1 MLAVPGLFAL
11 TGARRAGVMLLLVA
25 LLYWLM
31 IGFRFQ
37 VGIVSMG
44 SKPMEASMSDRD
56 RPGRDLTGRELRT
69 KRDLPPDP
77 MLRTSR
83 GTAMWS
89 LVTAIAIVFVL
100 FVAFYGISAQRE
112 NTVQSTVNSRAV
124 TAASRR
130 VGRS

>member
-1 MLAVPGLFAL
+1 
-11 TGARRAGVMLLLVA
+11 
-25 LLYWLM
+25 
-31 IGFRFQ
+31 
-37 VGIVSMG
+37 
-44 SKPMEASMSDRD
+44 MSDRD
-56 RPGRDLTGRELRT
+56 RPGRGDPTGRELRT

-112 NTVQSTVNSRAV
+112 NTAQSSVNSRAV
-124 TAASRR
+124 TAVPAPAPETTTGQAPAPAAPSSTGQGDRPENEGAR
-130 VGRS
+130 